1 MLEKQSLVVDF
12 TKEEDALQIQITLK
26 FILKVRFCLVV
37 P

>member
-1 MLEKQSLVVDF
+1 MLEKQSLVIDF

-26 FILKVRFCLVV
+26 FILKVCFCLVV